1 MCLPPKR
8 LTDLEPEPNACRHE
22 HKNNLGLQ
30 GHQDAVL
37 GKGSQVAASIACL
50 QVEEQKCSGEV
61 QGLTTVTILVAL
73 ATFPA
78 SSSAVYVTV

>member
-1 MCLPPKR
+1 MCLLAPEYLTGVEPGSDEAGMHTKPPWSAGA
-8 LTDLEPEPNACRHE
+8 LECS
-22 HKNNLGLQ
+22 LGGSSQ
-30 GHQDAVL
+30 GAT
-37 GKGSQVAASIACL
+37 SIACL

-78 SSSAVYVTV
+78 SSAAVYVTV